1 MASPSSFTI
10 STLRQSGAGLAPGSP
25 ELELR
30 GRALPYREPGLV
42 LEGSMRAE
50 FTWYP
55 GNAVATVQML
65 GAEEKSTVISGMWKD
80 KFLKSATDEGRVVQP
95 DAIALADGQQ
105 VVDVFDLVA
114 RVEAMRLAGQLLEV
128 KWDGLTRH
136 GLLLRFRQTWLRRED
151 VQWELEFGWVSRGE
165 VQTAPTLPL
174 VPSANDFSDTVRGLT
189 SRLQDALTS
198 PPFQVVEDFTA
209 AVESAVAEIDDAVLE
224 VENAVTGTVQQVSA
238 PVDAAE
244 RTLAAAESIKRS
256 ASSIVTTV
264 ETYPPVEII
273 KTGSISALTLGDAL
287 AADVYSRGLKLLGR
301 QLELAAAEQGEALRA
316 STRQEVL
323 LASFVAP
330 GPMDLREVST
340 RFYGQP
346 DGWRTLLE
354 YNRMETSTLTAG
366 ALVLVPRVDFAGRG
380 A

>member
-1 MASPSSFTI
+1 MGNPSSFTI
-10 STLRQSGAGLAPGSP
+10 TTLRQSGAGLAPGSP
-25 ELELR
+25 SLEFR
-30 GRALPYREPGLV
+30 GRALPYRENKLV
-42 LEGSMRAE
+42 LEGAMRAE

-65 GAEEKSTVISGMWKD
+65 GAEEKPTVISGMWKD
-80 KFLKSATDEGRVVQP
+80 RFLKSATDEGQAVSP
-95 DAIALADGQQ
+95 TAIALADGQQ

-114 RVEAMRLAGQLLEV
+114 RVEEMRLAGQLLEV

-136 GLLLRFRQTWLRRED
+136 GLLLRFRQAWLRRED
-151 VQWELEFGWVSRGE
+151 VEWEMEFGWVSRGE

-174 VPSANDFSDTVRGLT
+174 VPSANDFADTVRGLT
-189 SRLQDALTS
+189 SQLQEAFSS
-198 PPFQVVEDFTA
+198 PPFQVVEEFTA
-209 AVESAVAEIDDAVLE
+209 EVAAAVSEIDDAVLE
-224 VENAVTGTVQQVSA
+224 SENAVRGTMEQVSA

-244 RTLAAAESIKRS
+244 RTLAAAESIKRA

-264 ETYPPVEII
+264 ETFPPVEVV
-273 KTGSISALTLGDAL
+273 KTGSISTLSLGDAL
-287 AADVYSRGLKLLGR
+287 VADVYVRRLKQLAR
-301 QLELAAAEQGEALRA
+301 QLELTAAEQGQVLRA
-316 STRQEVL
+316 SARQEVL

-340 RFYGQP
+340 HFYGQP

-354 YNRMETSTLTAG
+354 YNRLETSTLSAG
-366 ALVLVPRVDFAGRG
+366 MLVLVPRVDFAGRG